1 MREKVDTDPDLI
13 GRVEFEG
20 KGKGNG
26 YVAFFI
32 VSRARVY

>member
-26 YVAFFI
+26 EPLGYAC
-32 VSRARVY
+32 